1 MLRDAVALLAIVAD
15 GVAAL
20 VGWVRRKVRKQL

>member
-15 GVAAL
+15 GVAMV
-20 VGWVRRKVRKQL
+20 VGWVRKKVRK